1 MRTTKLLELLQT
13 LAARMTITRREAFL
27 TTLVGDLSTMVVDHV
42 SPHLTL
48 ALRVL
53 CHLTRGSYIA
63 AKTTST
69 FLPLEKLTTATYTQ
83 PNDQVDLILSLAVSS
98 CNLLN
103 QVSAEYLCFNLGRIH
118 LSSAPP
124 SEERMKSVIRKTVDV
139 FCGALIS
146 ETPLPTLSLLAAF
159 LRDLSASPSY
169 GQVLR
174 ALDASQLVHQVQYL
188 DS

>member
-1 MRTTKLLELLQT
+1 
-13 LAARMTITRREAFL
+13 MTITRREAFL

-83 PNDQVDLILSLAVSS
+83 PNDQVDLILLLVVSLQLQLVESGECRVPVLQPGKNPPLVSPTQRGEDEVRGQKNS
-98 CNLLN
+98 RRFLRRSHLRDASPHIESSDGIPERPQCQPLL
-103 QVSAEYLCFNLGRIH
+103 R
-118 LSSAPP
+118 SSAAC
-124 SEERMKSVIRKTVDV
+124 S
-139 FCGALIS
+139 
-146 ETPLPTLSLLAAF
+146 
-159 LRDLSASPSY
+159 
-169 GQVLR
+169 
-174 ALDASQLVHQVQYL
+174 
-188 DS
+188 